1 MKMGGL
7 SGFTVHVALE
17 DKSPKTELGTDQGLR
32 IRNPRQAQGCRRSWE
47 LRHSCI
53 PDAPSSFLVVLFF
66 LFLCVFALLLP
77 LVCFLFAL
85 ILVRSITLRGIW
97 RMGL

>member
-53 PDAPSSFLVVLFF
+53 PDAP
-66 LFLCVFALLLP
+66 
-77 LVCFLFAL
+77 
-85 ILVRSITLRGIW
+85 
-97 RMGL
+97 